1 MSSLIILAG
10 TFLVFWLLFIRPQ
23 QRRVR
28 EHHALVASVEAGDR
42 VVTTSGVYGR
52 ITSVH
57 DELVH
62 LEIAPGVDIRVARA
76 AIGRRVG
83 DDVESGAPGSDNVNG
98 DRDHDP
104 GAGPVLD

>member
-1 MSSLIILAG
+1 MSSLVILAG
-10 TFLVFWLLFIRPQ
+10 TFIVFWVLFIRPQ

-28 EHHALVASVEAGDR
+28 EHHALVASVEIGDE
-42 VVTTSGVYGR
+42 VVTTSGIYGL

-62 LEIAPGVDIRVARA
+62 LEIAPGVEIRVARA

-83 DDVESGAPGSDNVNG
+83 DAVEPDAPGSEAGNG
-98 DRDHDP
+98 DRDP